1 MEKNGEWRKT
11 KAKRK
16 RNDAIGNETNRKR
29 NETEQWGTKR
39 NGKIGKETI

>member
-16 RNDAIGNETNRKR
+16 RNYAIGNETIGNETKRNNGER
-29 NETEQWGTKR
+29 NETEK
-39 NGKIGKETI
+39 